1 MLLSKLFSSFFL
13 RRMQEQPEPFSNTRI
28 VCIVSCS
35 KTKEKRPNY
44 DKYSQTGIT
53 VKINTN
59 HDGVRA
65 TAIMLRSIAPG
76 LSGVAISGHRD
87 EASLRNYISRPSSKQ
102 LRAYSDTLPV
112 RRVEGHISL
121 SSTAQSPRAIYMFL
135 WIRPSFIYKT
145 PPWAVCFL
153 IAMRKKPRV
162 FMSFNSS
169 GFQGVFYF

>member
-1 MLLSKLFSSFFL
+1 MLLSLKSLINMLLSKLFSSFFL

-44 DKYSQTGIT
+44 DKYSRTGIT

-59 HDGVRA
+59 HDGVKA
-65 TAIMLRSIAPG
+65 TAIMLRSI
-76 LSGVAISGHRD
+76 

-102 LRAYSDTLPV
+102 LRAFSDTLPV

-121 SSTAQSPRAIYMFL
+121 SSTAQSPRAMFL
-135 WIRPSFIYKT
+135 
-145 PPWAVCFL
+145 
-153 IAMRKKPRV
+153 
-162 FMSFNSS
+162 
-169 GFQGVFYF
+169 

>member
-1 MLLSKLFSSFFL
+1 MLLSLKSLINMLLSKLFSSFFL

-65 TAIMLRSIAPG
+65 TAIMLRSIAAG
-76 LSGVAISGHRD
+76 LS
-87 EASLRNYISRPSSKQ
+87 
-102 LRAYSDTLPV
+102 
-112 RRVEGHISL
+112 
-121 SSTAQSPRAIYMFL
+121 
-135 WIRPSFIYKT
+135 
-145 PPWAVCFL
+145 
-153 IAMRKKPRV
+153 
-162 FMSFNSS
+162 
-169 GFQGVFYF
+169 

>member
-1 MLLSKLFSSFFL
+1 MLLSLKSLINMLLSKLFSSFFL

-76 LSGVAISGHRD
+76 LS
-87 EASLRNYISRPSSKQ
+87 LRS
-102 LRAYSDTLPV
+102 PV
-112 RRVEGHISL
+112 
-121 SSTAQSPRAIYMFL
+121 
-135 WIRPSFIYKT
+135 
-145 PPWAVCFL
+145 
-153 IAMRKKPRV
+153 IAMKQASEITSAAHRV
-162 FMSFNSS
+162 NN
-169 GFQGVFYF
+169 